1 MNIRI
6 KKRSQNEWIVMFI
19 FAMPLLF
26 APLLE
31 LLSLPSIIKYTVDI
45 AWVFILLT
53 MLLKRK
59 CSISRDAKML
69 ERWIIAFLFYCIINY
84 AFNYQSLF
92 YFMWGLRNNF
102 RFYVFF
108 MACIYYI
115 RSDDIDNYLKIIDKL
130 FYVNF
135 VVILIQYFVLG
146 FKQDL
151 LGGIFGTQV
160 GCNGWLNIFQV
171 IVVAYS
177 LLSYLNKRAPLKDC
191 ICKCGGCLIIAAFAE
206 LKFFFA
212 EFIIILILS
221 VVFTKF
227 SWKKILIIIGAGVGL
242 YVSVNVMVSIFP
254 SMAEVMSIQGFFE
267 SAASEKGYTSS
278 GDINRL
284 TVLSVCSQRFL
295 DTPILRLFGFGLG
308 NCDYAEGFA
317 FLTSPFYKLHE
328 AMHYTWLSTAF
339 MYLEEGYIGLIFYFG
354 FFVSAFWMITKRKK
368 NVDSTNVFYFQIAQV
383 IAVMCIVIG
392 IYNSSL
398 RLESGYIMYFLLAIP
413 FIKEKGYEY
422 KTEN

>member
-31 LLSLPSIIKYTVDI
+31 LLSLPSILKYTVDI

-59 CSISRDAKML
+59 CSISRNAKML

-115 RSDDIDNYLKIIDKL
+115 RSDNIDSYLKIIDKL

-151 LGGIFGTQV
+151 LGGF
-160 GCNGWLNIFQV
+160 L
-171 IVVAYS
+171 
-177 LLSYLNKRAPLKDC
+177 
-191 ICKCGGCLIIAAFAE
+191 E
-206 LKFFFA
+206 L
-212 EFIIILILS
+212 
-221 VVFTKF
+221 
-227 SWKKILIIIGAGVGL
+227 
-242 YVSVNVMVSIFP
+242 
-254 SMAEVMSIQGFFE
+254 
-267 SAASEKGYTSS
+267 
-278 GDINRL
+278 R
-284 TVLSVCSQRFL
+284 
-295 DTPILRLFGFGLG
+295 
-308 NCDYAEGFA
+308 
-317 FLTSPFYKLHE
+317 
-328 AMHYTWLSTAF
+328 
-339 MYLEEGYIGLIFYFG
+339 
-354 FFVSAFWMITKRKK
+354 
-368 NVDSTNVFYFQIAQV
+368 
-383 IAVMCIVIG
+383 
-392 IYNSSL
+392 
-398 RLESGYIMYFLLAIP
+398 
-413 FIKEKGYEY
+413 
-422 KTEN
+422 